1 LLDPQKLYEFL
12 SRLSEVGQGEPDLAN
27 DLQGAM
33 KHYVLPLTS
42 EFYGISMAALKKMLA
57 SNQNYF
63 SREDKEL
70 AAIFVREIE
79 EEWFKPPCYNA

>member
-1 LLDPQKLYEFL
+1 
-12 SRLSEVGQGEPDLAN
+12 
-27 DLQGAM
+27 M

-63 SREDKEL
+63 SAERQG
-70 AAIFVREIE
+70 ASCNFR
-79 EEWFKPPCYNA
+79 

>member
-1 LLDPQKLYEFL
+1 MLSPQKLYDSL
-12 SRLSEVGQGEPDLAN
+12 SHLSLLTFEHGEPDLAN

-33 KHYVLPLTS
+33 NHYVLPLTS

-57 SNQNYF
+57 SNQDYF

-70 AAIFVREIE
+70 AAIVVREIE
-79 EEWFKPPCYNA
+79 EKWFTPPR